1 MDLSLPRDVD
11 EASQLS
17 GSYFVVPSPATMFW
31 DELES
36 SWPWLPSLQ
45 DQPQTCYGEELPGSH
60 FLGDWIQLP
69 LPDLPCFGP
78 VLSQDYPLKSQ
89 NGAYLEPPDHQSAA
103 VPGVHGQK
111 YFDRPSQDPDVKTF
125 SEPSQS
131 QWPKKPTHERN
142 ETSSIQ
148 EAFLCDG
155 NANSKSTSGK
165 MASLTAN
172 RASHRKRT
180 RVQAESLGNKTSDNI
195 DGEAATANN
204 GGPLRDELHVE
215 AESPPS
221 KRLACPFYKF
231 DRVTHLHCA
240 RFHLKRV
247 KDVKQHLLRKHR
259 FHCKGCHEGFKDKQK
274 CKAHIDAQQ
283 CGGRAGTQSA
293 GMDEGISEH
302 QVNDLLQRMN
312 SGPKGDE
319 HSWYTIWD
327 ILFPGRSFPASPFL
341 RTEVEEVISTVCD
354 LWQKNGPKVMSSL
367 KNDSSQTNLAA
378 GMELPKTGPF
388 SPWNSSTGEDLLL
401 ILGQLAKVSATQSE
415 TNEANLS
422 RSRLFL
428 SPTAIRSPPTPFMA
442 LSTVDDKE
450 RWQLGDTIVSS
461 PVKIDDS
468 NNVTP
473 RSRRNTDKSRKLTKG
488 TEN

>member
-1 MDLSLPRDVD
+1 MDLNLHHREVLSDVD
-11 EASQLS
+11 ETSQLS

-45 DQPQTCYGEELPGSH
+45 DQPQTCYGDLPGSH

-69 LPDLPCFGP
+69 LPELPCFGP
-78 VLSQDYPLKSQ
+78 VLSQDYLLKSQ
-89 NGAYLEPPDHQSAA
+89 NEAYLEPADHQSIA
-103 VPGVHGQK
+103 VPGVHGQN
-111 YFDRPSQDPDVKTF
+111 YFYRFSQAPDVKTF
-125 SEPSQS
+125 SESSVVRPSQS
-131 QWPKKPTHERN
+131 QWPQEFTHERN
-142 ETSSIQ
+142 DTSSIP
-148 EAFLCDG
+148 EAFQCDED
-155 NANSKSTSGK
+155 ADSKSTSGK
-165 MASLTAN
+165 TPSLTPN
-172 RASHRKRT
+172 GASHRKRA
-180 RVQAESLGNKTSDNI
+180 RVQAESLGNGTSDDI
-195 DGEAATANN
+195 DRETATAND
-204 GGPLRDELHVE
+204 GGQLRDELHVD
-215 AESPPS
+215 AEPPPS

-283 CGGRAGTQSA
+283 CDGRAGTQSA

-312 SGPKGDE
+312 SGPKGDK

-341 RTEVEEVISTVCD
+341 RTGVEEVISTVCD
-354 LWQKNGPKVMSSL
+354 LWQKNGSKVMSSL
-367 KNDSSQTNLAA
+367 KNDSSQTDLVA
-378 GMELPKTGPF
+378 GTELPKTGSF
-388 SPWNSSTGEDLLL
+388 SPLNSSTGGDLLL

-415 TNEANLS
+415 TDEAHLP
-422 RSRLFL
+422 RSRLCL
-428 SPTAIRSPPTPFMA
+428 SSNAPFTT
-442 LSTVDDKE
+442 LSAVDDQE

-468 NNVTP
+468 DNTTP
-473 RSRRNTDKSRKLTKG
+473 RSRRNT
-488 TEN
+488 